1 MQDLTPT
8 PRAPRS
14 RLDPYAPHGWF
25 WRNRSNADVTVT
37 LKTNGDYASIKRVL

>member
-8 PRAPRS
+8 PR
-14 RLDPYAPHGWF
+14 DPYAPHGWF